1 MKNPYLEKCNFK
13 VRYYKTPELIQ
24 MSKFVIMHFSTAV
37 SYCVLFK
44 KPVLFVTNNEIN
56 EKRSGHQIRTLGK
69 VLGSKTIN
77 LSYRFKK
84 LDLKT
89 DLIKYER
96 FKDYYLKYPN
106 SEDMNRI
113 QILKKFLLKKN
124 N

>member
-1 MKNPYLEKCNFK
+1 
-13 VRYYKTPELIQ
+13 
-24 MSKFVIMHFSTAV
+24 MHFSTAV

-56 EKRSGHQIRTLGK
+56 EKRSGHQIRTLGN

-89 DLIKYER
+89 DLTKYER

-106 SEDMNRI
+106 SEDMNSM
-113 QILKKFLLKKN
+113 QILEKFLLKKN